1 MKKMLAAAAIVIA
14 AAHAGGTP
22 AAATPQAV
30 SGAATTA
37 FPLDVAGVRLGM
49 SASEARAA
57 LVKAGYAMPA
67 TNGVSYGP
75 SFAARVRAEAAQR
88 RTGAAT
94 SPAMTD
100 RVMTQLQGVGP
111 NREAIT
117 VGLTAVPA
125 GGSTVTSVFLTMP
138 QDVMKG
144 DAFLRQVVA
153 KYGRPDGTRDQ
164 GLTLAWCSA
173 PLKSVCGTITPF
185 QRRPGAL
192 PNLTASVT
200 YNDNTIRLQ
209 DGTEQDRE
217 REQTFAAAVDRA
229 APKTDRAAF

>member
-1 MKKMLAAAAIVIA
+1 MKKTLTAAAIVIA
-14 AAHAGGTP
+14 AGTAAGPP

-30 SGAATTA
+30 SSAETAA

-57 LVKAGYAMPA
+57 LIKAGYAMPA

-75 SFAARVRAEAAQR
+75 SFAARVRAEAARR

-94 SPAMTD
+94 SPAMSD

-111 NREAIT
+111 NRETIS

-125 GGSTVTSVFLTMP
+125 GGSTVTSVYLTMP

-144 DAFLRQVVA
+144 DAFLR
-153 KYGRPDGTRDQ
+153 GRRQIRQARWQPRRGM
-164 GLTLAWCSA
+164 TLARCSA

-192 PNLTASVT
+192 PDLTVSIV
-200 YNDNTIRLQ
+200 YNYNTIRLQ
-209 DGTEQDRE
+209 DGTEQDRDRE
-217 REQTFAAAVDRA
+217 RAFAAAVDNA
-229 APKTDRAAF
+229 APKTDRAVF